1 MPQPDTLLEGK
12 YEILSKLREG
22 GMGTIYLVRHRLLDQ
37 IRVIKVMRAH
47 ARADPD
53 LRRRF
58 VDEAKMATRLNHPN
72 LCTIHDFAV
81 DEDATAYLVMEFIEG
96 VNLAEL
102 RTIHGPPGLALSL
115 EVAHQALLALG
126 YLHRKNVVHRDI
138 APDNLMLSKRDD
150 GVAHVKIIDLGI
162 AKEAD
167 RPIEMTATGVF
178 LGKLRYASPEQAGSL
193 ASGEK
198 LDGRSDLYSLG
209 IVLYELLTGVRPF
222 AGESPAELLRAQL
235 FTAPVPFE
243 QSDPKGKVPPELRA
257 VIMKA
262 LEKKRQDRFASAE
275 DFDQQILAIQRKLG
289 AADLERTRAVLSG
302 LPAVLPALGTP
313 TPSAQSRLDEHFAPG
328 TTPLPSDRNLTLAPT
343 VSATSS
349 MEPRPAAP
357 QPLPQSPLRPWFW
370 ALVGAAVVAVAAV
383 LLRTRSAAP
392 VPPSQVAE
400 SPRTPAA
407 AAPTVPRSEPS
418 SVAGAVAAAAPTAEP
433 TAPPEP
439 TEAPAPPTQPPAAE
453 STVRSAARAP
463 RPAIEAARPPKPAT
477 RGAQAALPTAAP
489 VGEALL
495 RSSPAQEVP
504 PPPRPAVPTAPA
516 FPAAPPAAAAS
527 APPPTPLAPTE
538 NDRIRDTIRRYEKA
552 QSTLDAQLYSRI
564 FPSVDRDRIERAFQS
579 LASQS
584 VELEVR
590 RIQIDPSGTKARVDG
605 YEKRTALPRAGT
617 EQRVSADRVLEL
629 EKKPEGWVIVR
640 IN

>member
-1 MPQPDTLLEGK
+1 VPQPDTLLEGK

-115 EVAHQALLALG
+115 EIAHQALLALG
-126 YLHRKNVVHRDI
+126 YLHRKNVVHRDV
-138 APDNLMLSKRDD
+138 ASDNLMLSKRDD
-150 GVAHVKIIDLGI
+150 GLPHVKIIDLGI

-178 LGKLRYASPEQAGSL
+178 LGKLRYASPEQSGSL
-193 ASGEK
+193 PAGEK

-222 AGESPAELLRAQL
+222 AGENPAELLRAQL
-235 FTAPVPFE
+235 FNPPVSFE
-243 QSDPKGKVPPELRA
+243 KSDPKGKVPPELRA
-257 VIMKA
+257 VILKA

-275 DFDQQILAIQRKLG
+275 DFDQQIMAIQRRLG
-289 AADLERTRAVLSG
+289 ASDLERTRAVLAQ

-328 TTPLPSDRNLTLAPT
+328 TTPIPSDRNLTMAPT

-349 MEPRPAAP
+349 MGSAPAPPAA
-357 QPLPQSPLRPWFW
+357 LPRAPHRPWAW
-370 ALVGAAVVAVAAV
+370 ALAGAAAVALAAV
-383 LLRTRSAAP
+383 ILRSMATSHAIEPSSRLEESQRTPPAAAP
-392 VPPSQVAE
+392 VTRRADVE
-400 SPRTPAA
+400 SPLAPAA
-407 AAPTVPRSEPS
+407 VAVPTEEP
-418 SVAGAVAAAAPTAEP
+418 
-433 TAPPEP
+433 APPEEPVP
-439 TEAPAPPTQPPAAE
+439 TEAPPPPTRPPSAE
-453 STVRSAARAP
+453 STSRSVARAP
-463 RPAIEAARPPKPAT
+463 RPTAPAPSV
-477 RGAQAALPTAAP
+477 RAPLPTSAP
-489 VGEALL
+489 VAEALL
-495 RSSPAQEVP
+495 ARPGPAQEAVP
-504 PPPRPAVPTAPA
+504 PPPPVIPTAPVP
-516 FPAAPPAAAAS
+516 FAPSAAS
-527 APPPTPLAPTE
+527 SAPISGAATPGAGPATE
-538 NDRIRDTIRRYEKA
+538 NDRIRETIRRYEKA
-552 QSTLDAQLYSRI
+552 QSTLDAQLYTRI
-564 FPSVDRDRIERAFQS
+564 FPSVDRERIERAFQS

-584 VELEVR
+584 VEFEVR
-590 RIQIDPSGTKARVDG
+590 KIQIDPSGTRARVDG
-605 YEKRTALPRAGT
+605 YEKRSAVPRAGT

-629 EKKPEGWVIVR
+629 EKRADGWVIVR
-640 IN
+640 LN

>member
-1 MPQPDTLLEGK
+1 MAEPATLLEGK

-37 IRVIKVMRAH
+37 IRVIKVMRPH

-102 RTIHGPPGLALSL
+102 RTIHGAPGLALSL

-150 GVAHVKIIDLGI
+150 GVPHVKIIDLGI

-222 AGESPAELLRAQL
+222 PGESPAELLRAQL

-257 VIMKA
+257 VILKA
-262 LEKKRQDRFASAE
+262 LEKKRADRFASAE
-275 DFDQQILAIQRKLG
+275 DFDQHIVAIQRKLG
-289 AADLERTRAVLSG
+289 TSELERTRAVLSG
-302 LPAVLPALGTP
+302 LPAVMPSLGTP
-313 TPSAQSRLDEHFAPG
+313 TPSAQSRLDQQFAPG

-349 MEPRPAAP
+349 MGPRPEPP
-357 QPLPQSPLRPWFW
+357 QPLPQSPLRPWVW
-370 ALVGAAVVAVAAV
+370 ALVGAAVVAVEAV
-383 LLRTRSAAP
+383 LLRTRPAPSAPATS
-392 VPPSQVAE
+392 PSVAD
-400 SPRTPAA
+400 SRVTPAA
-407 AAPTVPRSEPS
+407 AAPTIASAPPS
-418 SVAGAVAAAAPTAEP
+418 AAQAAAAAVPTEEP
-433 TAPPEP
+433 TALPAP
-439 TEAPAPPTQPPAAE
+439 TEAPAPPTQPPAVE
-453 STVRSAARAP
+453 SAGRTAARASKPTP
-463 RPAIEAARPPKPAT
+463 RSARAT
-477 RGAQAALPTAAP
+477 MPTAAP
-489 VGEALL
+489 IAEALL
-495 RSSPAQEVP
+495 RPSAAQSAPPAP
-504 PPPRPAVPTAPA
+504 PAIPTAPERA
-516 FPAAPPAAAAS
+516 AAISAGPAPTAASNAPPPSAPAAP
-527 APPPTPLAPTE
+527 TE
-538 NDRIRDTIRRYEKA
+538 SDRIRDTIHRYEKA

-584 VELEVR
+584 VEFEVR

-605 YEKRTALPRAGT
+605 YEKRTAVPRAGT

-629 EKKPEGWVIVR
+629 EKRADGWVIAR

>member
-1 MPQPDTLLEGK
+1 VSQLATLLEGK

-102 RTIHGPPGLALSL
+102 RTIHGPPGVGLSL
-115 EVAHQALLALG
+115 EIAHQALLALG

-138 APDNLMLSKRDD
+138 ASDNLMLSKRDD
-150 GVAHVKIIDLGI
+150 GVPHVKIIDLGI

-193 ASGEK
+193 PAGEK

-209 IVLYELLTGVRPF
+209 IVLYELITGVRPF

-235 FTAPVPFE
+235 FNAPVPFE

-257 VIMKA
+257 VILKA

-275 DFDQQILAIQRKLG
+275 DFDQQIVAIQRRLG
-289 AADLERTRAVLSG
+289 SSDLERTRALLAQ
-302 LPAVLPALGTP
+302 LPAVLPAIGTP

-328 TTPLPSDRNLTLAPT
+328 TTPLPSDRNLTFAPT
-343 VSATSS
+343 VSATSQ
-349 MEPRPAAP
+349 MGAAPAAP
-357 QPLPQSPLRPWFW
+357 QPLPQPSQRPWVW
-370 ALVGAAVVAVAAV
+370 ALVGAAVVALAAV
-383 LLRTRSAAP
+383 LLRSRGA
-392 VPPSQVAE
+392 PPSTVSRVAE
-400 SPRTPAA
+400 SQRTPAA
-407 AAPTVPRSEPS
+407 AAQDARDNRREEAPS
-418 SVAGAVAAAAPTAEP
+418 PAPAAAAAAVAVPTEGP
-433 TAPPEP
+433 TAPPPP
-439 TEAPAPPTQPPAAE
+439 TEAPPPPTRPAAFD
-453 STVRSAARAP
+453 SAVRSTPRARRPTPESRRAAF
-463 RPAIEAARPPKPAT
+463 
-477 RGAQAALPTAAP
+477 PTAAP
-489 VGEALL
+489 VAEALL
-495 RSSPAQEVP
+495 ARPSPAPQVPAP
-504 PPPRPAVPTAPA
+504 PPPVIPTPSERPAAAAAAPA
-516 FPAAPPAAAAS
+516 PPAAPP
-527 APPPTPLAPTE
+527 APTE

-552 QSTLDAQLYSRI
+552 QSTLDAQLYARI
-564 FPSVDRDRIERAFQS
+564 FPSVDRERIERAFQS

-584 VELEVR
+584 VEFEVR
-590 RIQIDPSGTKARVDG
+590 KIQIDPSGTRARVDG
-605 YEKRTALPRAGT
+605 YEKRSAVPRAGT

-629 EKKPEGWVIVR
+629 EKRADGWVIVKL
-640 IN
+640 N

>member
-1 MPQPDTLLEGK
+1 VSQPATLLEGK

-102 RTIHGPPGLALSL
+102 RTIHGPPGVGLSL
-115 EVAHQALLALG
+115 EIAHQALLALG

-138 APDNLMLSKRDD
+138 ASDNLMLSKRDD
-150 GVAHVKIIDLGI
+150 GVPHVKIIDLGI

-193 ASGEK
+193 PAGEK

-209 IVLYELLTGVRPF
+209 IVLYELITGVRPF
-222 AGESPAELLRAQL
+222 AGENPAELLRAQL
-235 FTAPVPFE
+235 FNAPVPFE

-257 VIMKA
+257 VILKA

-275 DFDQQILAIQRKLG
+275 DFDQQIVAIQRRLG
-289 AADLERTRAVLSG
+289 QSDLERTRALLAQ
-302 LPAVLPALGTP
+302 LPAVLPAIGTP

-328 TTPLPSDRNLTLAPT
+328 TTPLPSDRNLTFAPT
-343 VSATSS
+343 VSATSQ
-349 MEPRPAAP
+349 MGIAPAAPAAP
-357 QPLPQSPLRPWFW
+357 QPLPPSTQRPWVW
-370 ALVGAAVVAVAAV
+370 ALVGAAVVALAAV
-383 LLRTRSAAP
+383 LLRTRGAQPATVSR
-392 VPPSQVAE
+392 VAE
-400 SPRTPAA
+400 SQRTAGAAAPDTRRSEEAPSPAPAA
-407 AAPTVPRSEPS
+407 A
-418 SVAGAVAAAAPTAEP
+418 GVAAAVPTEEP
-433 TAPPEP
+433 TAPPPP
-439 TEAPAPPTQPPAAE
+439 TEAPPPPTRPAAAE
-453 STVRSAARAP
+453 SAIRRAPRAP
-463 RPAIEAARPPKPAT
+463 RPTPESRRT
-477 RGAQAALPTAAP
+477 SFPTAVP
-489 VGEALL
+489 VSEALL
-495 RSSPAQEVP
+495 ARPSPAPQVPAP
-504 PPPRPAVPTAPA
+504 PPPVIPTAPEHPA
-516 FPAAPPAAAAS
+516 AASAAPAPPAAPP
-527 APPPTPLAPTE
+527 APTE

-552 QSTLDAQLYSRI
+552 QSTLDAQLYARI
-564 FPSVDRDRIERAFQS
+564 FPSVDRERIERAFQS

-584 VELEVR
+584 VEFEVR
-590 RIQIDPSGTKARVDG
+590 KIQIDPSGTRARVDG
-605 YEKRTALPRAGT
+605 YEKRSAVPRAGT

-629 EKKPEGWVIVR
+629 EKRPDGWIIVR

>member
-1 MPQPDTLLEGK
+1 VSQPATLLEGE

-37 IRVIKVMRAH
+37 IRVIKVMRPH

-102 RTIHGPPGLALSL
+102 RTIHGAPGLALSL

-126 YLHRKNVVHRDI
+126 YLHRKNVVHRDV

-150 GVAHVKIIDLGI
+150 GVPHVKIIDLGI

-178 LGKLRYASPEQAGSL
+178 LGKLRYASPEQAGAL
-193 ASGEK
+193 AAGEK

-222 AGESPAELLRAQL
+222 PGESPAELLRAQL

-257 VIMKA
+257 VILKA

-275 DFDQQILAIQRKLG
+275 DFDQHIVAIQRKLG
-289 AADLERTRAVLSG
+289 SAELERTRAVLSG
-302 LPAVLPALGTP
+302 LPAVMPSLGTP
-313 TPSAQSRLDEHFAPG
+313 TPSAQSRLDEQFAPG

-357 QPLPQSPLRPWFW
+357 QPLPQAPLRPWVW

-383 LLRTRSAAP
+383 LLRMRPAPPTAAAR
-392 VPPSQVAE
+392 VAE
-400 SPRTPAA
+400 SQRAPAT
-407 AAPTVPRSEPS
+407 AAPTAPRSEPS
-418 SVAGAVAAAAPTAEP
+418 SAPAAAAAVPTEEPTAVAA
-433 TAPPEP
+433 P
-439 TEAPAPPTQPPAAE
+439 TEAPPPPTRPPASE
-453 STVRSAARAP
+453 SSVRSAAPKPTPRAVRAP
-463 RPAIEAARPPKPAT
+463 
-477 RGAQAALPTAAP
+477 LPTAAP
-489 VGEALL
+489 VAEALL
-495 RSSPAQEVP
+495 RPSPAQAVP
-504 PPPRPAVPTAPA
+504 PAPPAIPTAPERSA
-516 FPAAPPAAAAS
+516 AIPAGPAPTAAS
-527 APPPTPLAPTE
+527 NAPPPGAAAPPTE

-605 YEKRTALPRAGT
+605 YEKRTAVPRAGT

-629 EKKPEGWVIVR
+629 EKRADGWVIVR

>member
-1 MPQPDTLLEGK
+1 MSQPATLLEGK

-102 RTIHGPPGLALSL
+102 RTIHGPPGVGLSL
-115 EVAHQALLALG
+115 EIAHQALLALG

-138 APDNLMLSKRDD
+138 ASDNLMLSKRDD
-150 GVAHVKIIDLGI
+150 GVPHVKIIDLGI

-193 ASGEK
+193 PAGEK

-209 IVLYELLTGVRPF
+209 IVLYELITGVRPF
-222 AGESPAELLRAQL
+222 AGENPAELLRAQL
-235 FTAPVPFE
+235 FNAPVPFE

-257 VIMKA
+257 VILKA

-275 DFDQQILAIQRKLG
+275 DFDQQIVAIQRRLG
-289 AADLERTRAVLSG
+289 QSDLERTRALLAQ
-302 LPAVLPALGTP
+302 LPAVLPAIGTP

-328 TTPLPSDRNLTLAPT
+328 TTPLPSDRNLTFAPT
-343 VSATSS
+343 VSATSQ
-349 MEPRPAAP
+349 MGIAPAAPAAP
-357 QPLPQSPLRPWFW
+357 QPLPPSTQRPWVW
-370 ALVGAAVVAVAAV
+370 ALVGAAVVALAAV
-383 LLRTRSAAP
+383 LLRTRGAQPATVSR
-392 VPPSQVAE
+392 VAE
-400 SPRTPAA
+400 SQRTAGAAAPDTRRSEEAPSPAPAA
-407 AAPTVPRSEPS
+407 A
-418 SVAGAVAAAAPTAEP
+418 GVAAAVPTEEP
-433 TAPPEP
+433 TAPPPP
-439 TEAPAPPTQPPAAE
+439 TEAPPPPTRPAAAE
-453 STVRSAARAP
+453 SAIRRAPRAP
-463 RPAIEAARPPKPAT
+463 RPTPESRRT
-477 RGAQAALPTAAP
+477 SFPTAVP
-489 VGEALL
+489 VSEALL
-495 RSSPAQEVP
+495 ARPSPAPQVPAP
-504 PPPRPAVPTAPA
+504 PPPVIPTAPEHPA
-516 FPAAPPAAAAS
+516 AASAAPAPPAAPP
-527 APPPTPLAPTE
+527 APTE

-552 QSTLDAQLYSRI
+552 QSTLDAQLYARI
-564 FPSVDRDRIERAFQS
+564 FPSVDRERIERAFQS

-584 VELEVR
+584 VEFEVR
-590 RIQIDPSGTKARVDG
+590 KIQIDPSGTRARVDG
-605 YEKRTALPRAGT
+605 YEKRSAVPRAGT

-629 EKKPEGWVIVR
+629 EKRPDGWIIVR